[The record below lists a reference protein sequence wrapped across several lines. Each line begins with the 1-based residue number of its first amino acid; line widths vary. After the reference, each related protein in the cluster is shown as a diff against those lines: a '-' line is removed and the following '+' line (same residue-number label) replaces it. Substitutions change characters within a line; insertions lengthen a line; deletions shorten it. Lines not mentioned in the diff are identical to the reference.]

1 MEHLNKEFYVPY
13 YIFEEITD
21 YIELTAKGYSK
32 CMKWENIKSL
42 LRLAVV
48 NKNLTDEQAK
58 FLEKKFCRE
67 WNVVKILH
75 LYYKDYKYCKNV
87 NFMR

>member
-1 MEHLNKEFYVPY
+1 MEQLNKEFNIPY

-42 LRLAVV
+42 LNLAVV
-48 NKNLTDEQAK
+48 NNRITKEQA
-58 FLEKKFCRE
+58 
-67 WNVVKILH
+67 
-75 LYYKDYKYCKNV
+75 
-87 NFMR
+87 